1 MHFSAQNEEYRG
13 PEIQWFAPVYFI
25 NTVISRSTV
34 FLTRDVTIKCH
45 GLDFPW
51 SGLFPCQGKSGIS
64 ILPWNVACRSP
75 CTSVFSANW
84 LEYGDAHYS
93 HTFSFMA
100 VVIYAASSS
109 FINIALLQTSGELDV
124 LVISWYLK
132 KQRLSMDSEWRKG
145 RTRWLCCLI
154 KTIISHGTW
163 KIQYPLFNGYLAL
176 LWTIRFPSLP
186 WIYRL
191 HPPFYIH
198 YNLFSFHM
206 LSNQTHRHISWSSW
220 QAILSHLLL
229 QHNNLSHF
237 VCNFISKFDTQL
249 TC

>member
-1 MHFSAQNEEYRG
+1 MHFTAQNEEYRG
-13 PEIQWFAPVYFI
+13 PEIQWLTPVYFI

-51 SGLFPCQGKSGIS
+51 FGLFPCQGKSGIS

-75 CTSVFSANW
+75 CTSVFSATW
-84 LEYGDAHYS
+84 LEYGYAHYS
-93 HTFSFMA
+93 RTVSFMA

-109 FINIALLQTSGELDV
+109 FINIALLQTSGELEV

-132 KQRLSMDSEWRKG
+132 KQRLSMDSEWRKR

-176 LWTIRFPSLP
+176 LWTIRFICFSLYLK
-186 WIYRL
+186 IHRQL
-191 HPPFYIH
+191 HFLYFPPFFLLII
-198 YNLFSFHM
+198 FSCAQF
-206 LSNQTHRHISWSSW
+206 LSE
-220 QAILSHLLL
+220 
-229 QHNNLSHF
+229 
-237 VCNFISKFDTQL
+237 KFL
-249 TC
+249 A